1 MIESGEPMASGEHRI
16 EYVFTKDEG
25 LGGTGVLLCDGR
37 EVGRGTVPTF
47 TPAEFNGA
55 GAGLTCGY
63 EWGPAVGTGYTAPFP
78 FSGAIRRAVIETTG
92 PVVRDLLAE
101 LAAILSEQ

>member
-1 MIESGEPMASGEHRI
+1 
-16 EYVFTKDEG
+16 V
-25 LGGTGVLLCDGR
+25 
-37 EVGRGTVPTF
+37 F

-78 FSGAIRRAVIETTG
+78 FPGTIHRAVIETTG
-92 PVVRDLLAE
+92 PVVRDPLAE